1 MNATI
6 SQITENSI
14 AQETGLQK
22 GDIIVEINGN
32 PVRDVIDFMYHLKDN
47 ALNFKIQREGKIHSI
62 KIKRNPRERADLGI
76 KIKPFRVKS
85 CKNKCVFCF
94 VKQLP
99 QKMRKTLYL
108 RDDDYRS
115 SFLYGNYI
123 TLTNLS
129 SDDKKRIFEQRLSP
143 LYVSVHTTNDV
154 LRKKMLGNQKAPDIL
169 KELGEFASR
178 KIRLHTQIVICPGL
192 NDGDEL
198 FKTIKDLEKFYPY
211 ISSIAVVPVGLT
223 KYRKGGVKPVEKY
236 DAAKIIDEV
245 HKIQSRLKRRH
256 GDPLVY
262 LADEFYIKAGLP
274 FPPLKTYGDLP
285 QLENGVGL
293 TPLFINQAKKLKLP
307 VKIEPHVSVATF
319 TGTSFMPFLKEFVE
333 RLNKIDGL
341 TVYLFEVEN
350 RFFGQTVTVAGLL
363 TGKDI
368 LKTIVGRSKAE
379 CLLVPDVAFRDSSN
393 LFLDNVTLQD
403 IEESLGMKVVTIE
416 STPEGLLKGATH
428 GCKWED

>member
-6 SQITENSI
+6 SQIAENSI

-22 GDIIVEINGN
+22 GDVIVEMNSN
-32 PVRDVIDFMYHLKDN
+32 PVRDVIDYMYYLKDN
-47 ALNFKIQREGKIHSI
+47 ALNFKIQREGKILSI
-62 KIKRNPRERADLGI
+62 KIKRNPRERTDLGI
-76 KIKPFRVKS
+76 KIKPFRIKS

-115 SFLYGNYI
+115 SFLHGNYI

-129 SDDKKRIFEQRLSP
+129 SNDKNRIFEQRLSP
-143 LYVSVHTTNDV
+143 LYVSVHSTNDG
-154 LRKKMLGNQKAPDIL
+154 LRRKMLGNPKAPDIL
-169 KELGEFASR
+169 KEISEFASR

-192 NDGDEL
+192 NDGEEL
-198 FKTIKDLEKFYPY
+198 SRTIKDLEKFYPY

-223 KYRKGGVKPVEKY
+223 KYKKGSVKPVEKS
-236 DAAKIIDEV
+236 DAIKIIDEV
-245 HKIQSRLKRRH
+245 HKIQGRLKRRH

-293 TPLFINQAKKLKLP
+293 TPLFISQAKKLKLP
-307 VKIEPHVSVATF
+307 GKIEPKTTAATF

-333 RLNKIDGL
+333 RLNKIEGL
-341 TVYLFEVEN
+341 TVDLFEVEN

-368 LKTIVGRSKAE
+368 LKTIVGRTKAE
-379 CLLVPDVAFRDSSN
+379 CLLVPDVALRESSS

-403 IEESLGMKVVTIE
+403 IEESLGMKVMTIQ

-428 GCKWED
+428 ECKWED

>member
-22 GDIIVEINGN
+22 GDVIVEMNGN
-32 PVRDVIDFMYHLKDN
+32 PVKDVIDYMYYLKDS
-47 ALNFKIQREGKIHSI
+47 AINFNIQREGEMRSV

-85 CKNKCVFCF
+85 CKNNCIFCF
-94 VKQLP
+94 VRQLP

-123 TLTNLS
+123 TLSNLS
-129 SDDKKRIFEQRLSP
+129 ADDKKRIFQQRLSP
-143 LYVSVHTTNDV
+143 LYVSVHTTNDG
-154 LRKKMLGNQKAPDIL
+154 LRKKMLGNPKAPDIL
-169 KELGEFASR
+169 KEIGELTSK
-178 KIRLHTQIVICPGL
+178 KIRLHVQIVICPGL
-192 NDGDEL
+192 NDGDE
-198 FKTIKDLEKFYPY
+198 FSKTIKDLERFYPY
-211 ISSIAVVPVGLT
+211 ISSIAIVPVGLT
-223 KYRKGGVKPVEKY
+223 RYRKGGVKPVEKS
-236 DAAKIIDEV
+236 DAVKIIDETL
-245 HKIQSRLKRRH
+245 KIQSRLKRRH

-262 LADEFYIKAGLP
+262 IADEFYIKAGLP
-274 FPPLKTYGDLP
+274 FPPLKSYGDLP
-285 QLENGVGL
+285 QIENGVGL
-293 TPLFINQAKKLKLP
+293 TPLFLSQAKKLKLP
-307 VKIEPHVSVATF
+307 VKIEPNTTVATF

-333 RLNKIDGL
+333 RLNKIEGL
-341 TVYLFEVEN
+341 TVDLFEVEN

-368 LKTIVGRSKAE
+368 LKTIVGRTKAE
-379 CLLVPDVAFRDSSN
+379 CLLVPDVALREGSDM
-393 LFLDNVTLQD
+393 FLDNVTLQD
-403 IEESLGMKVVTIE
+403 IEESLGMKVKSIA
-416 STPEGLLKGATH
+416 STPEGLLKGATD